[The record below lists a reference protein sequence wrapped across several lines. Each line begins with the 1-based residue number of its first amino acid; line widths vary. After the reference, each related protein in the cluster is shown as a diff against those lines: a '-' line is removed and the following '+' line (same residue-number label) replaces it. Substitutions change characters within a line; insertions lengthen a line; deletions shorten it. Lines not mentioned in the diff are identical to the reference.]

1 MNTVSCG
8 VSLRG
13 RIALRQMA
21 GCLLNEKGAF
31 DALPIRTITDIV
43 IIFSFMVGL
52 IWNKLRVFFLCFFL
66 GFGLM
71 ASFIC
76 LGNVP
81 FATLLLKNITAKQ
94 HDMIRIYEKAEELQ
108 DSREHRYAIAYANS
122 GLTLLDKTSFDHL
135 KLRADFLR
143 MKGHSYKRLG
153 GRENLRRSTDC
164 YLDFL
169 KINPYR
175 ERANLIVIENHIMLD
190 EYDKALDHVAHSLGR
205 VETTDVIN
213 MLNCLHVVLKICKK
227 EPYQEELR
235 KFYQYIKGKPVRRIF
250 GVKYWKWE
258 WLLEYFD
265 KNELPM
271 DVLLAMKR
279 LIEADE
285 DYGKLEK
292 ELRKFRDQFSEL
304 GLQ

>member
-21 GCLLNEKGAF
+21 GSLLNERGAF
-31 DALPIRTITDIV
+31 DVLPIRTITDIV

-94 HDMIRIYEKAEELQ
+94 HDMIKIYEKAEELQ

-153 GRENLRRSTDC
+153 
-164 YLDFL
+164 
-169 KINPYR
+169 
-175 ERANLIVIENHIMLD
+175 
-190 EYDKALDHVAHSLGR
+190 R
-205 VETTDVIN
+205 VESTDVIN
-213 MLNCLHVVLKICKK
+213 MLHCLHVVLKICKK
-227 EPYQEELR
+227 EPYQEELG

-279 LIEADE
+279 LIEANE